1 MNSTEVGD
9 EEELYI
15 SHGWWS
21 IPPTFKIPQK
31 GVSSLFPA
39 LGLVLGFGVVFGVL
53 LLKEE
58 ELDEVEVEEVLLEQ
72 DVVEGK
78 ELKA

>member
-1 MNSTEVGD
+1 
-9 EEELYI
+9 
-15 SHGWWS
+15 
-21 IPPTFKIPQK
+21 
-31 GVSSLFPA
+31 VSSLFPA